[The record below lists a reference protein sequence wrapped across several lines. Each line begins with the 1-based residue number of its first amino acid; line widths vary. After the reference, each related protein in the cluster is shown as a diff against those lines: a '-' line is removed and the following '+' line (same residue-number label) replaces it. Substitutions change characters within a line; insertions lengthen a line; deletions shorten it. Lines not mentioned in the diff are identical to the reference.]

1 MDTLS
6 GAHAI
11 VTGAGRGIGA
21 AIAAELALEGAR
33 VTLLGRNRAE
43 LEAQA
48 ASLPDAAQALVVLA
62 DVSDEEAVRFAFARA
77 RERHGQVA
85 ILVNNA
91 GAGSSAP
98 FAKLERAAWD
108 ATLAVNLTGSY
119 LCAREVITEMVG
131 AGYGRIVNV
140 ASTAGLVGGPY
151 IAAYSASKH
160 GVIGL
165 TRSLAAEFGRKGIT
179 VNAVCPGFTETAMLE
194 HTLER
199 IARTT
204 GRSEEGAMTALLAR
218 NPLGRFVRPD
228 EVARTVAWLC
238 RPEAAA
244 INGQAIVIDGGEV
257 AR

>member
-43 LEAQA
+43 LDAQA
-48 ASLPDAAQALVVLA
+48 ATLPDAAQALVVTA
-62 DVSDEEAVRFAFARA
+62 DVSDEDAVRSAFARA

-91 GAGSSAP
+91 GAGSSSP

-131 AGYGRIVNV
+131 AGFGRIVNV

-194 HTLER
+194 RTLER

-238 RPEAAA
+238 RPDAGAV
-244 INGQAIVIDGGEV
+244 NGQAIVIDGGEV